1 MSEHD
6 NGNTNQNEASTAT
19 MTTAATINA
28 TLVDNLAVLVDI
40 ERKLDIIA
48 EILANQSDH
57 PADYLNTEDYPREWS
72 HQPPRPQG

>member
-48 EILANQSDH
+48 EILANQDEH
-57 PADYLNTEDYPREWS
+57 PADYLNTEDYPHEWS
-72 HQPPRPQG
+72 HQPPQP

>member
-6 NGNTNQNEASTAT
+6 NDNTNQNEASTAT

-48 EILANQSDH
+48 EILANQDDH
-57 PADYLNTEDYPREWS
+57 PADYLNTEDYPHEWS
-72 HQPPRPQG
+72 HQPPQP

>member
-1 MSEHD
+1 MSEPD
-6 NGNTNQNEASTAT
+6 NDNTNQNEASTAT

-48 EILANQSDH
+48 EILANQDEH
-57 PADYLNTEDYPREWS
+57 PADYLNTEDYPHEWS
-72 HQPPRPQG
+72 HQPPQP